1 MLAPKKQASLQ
12 GRPSW
17 AEFPCNLIFI
27 VCESSSCDDTDYRH
41 RHYHHHHCRLWHY
54 PALSDTT
61 WYSKYAASNDG
72 DVNQSYRTK
81 RRAWHWGQLFGRAR
95 SREGSKGTDS
105 RELAAIS
112 CTSANNRVSIL
123 TVDRIQPNNEYI
135 QRTPFCHILSYSVIF
150 CHDIRFLHG
159 FLHCLWS
166 CWPGGASPL
175 LSAWER
181 QANSWSGS
189 RRMRSCCLQGLI
201 GYQSPRS
208 CSSSGKTIF
217 IHNI

>member
-27 VCESSSCDDTDYRH
+27 VDLDSQTSVNPVVVMTRTIDTATTTTTTTADYGTIM
-41 RHYHHHHCRLWHY
+41 HYL
-54 PALSDTT
+54 DTT
-61 WYSKYAASNDG
+61 WYSKDAASNDG

-112 CTSANNRVSIL
+112 CRSANNRVSIWRL
-123 TVDRIQPNNEYI
+123 TEYNPI
-135 QRTPFCHILSYSVIF
+135 MSTFKGRHSVIFYHILSRHVSYTVSCIANVVLTRRRKSF
-150 CHDIRFLHG
+150 AL
-159 FLHCLWS
+159 CLR
-166 CWPGGASPL
+166 ASSEFMVRIP
-175 LSAWER
+175 AEACAAVACR
-181 QANSWSGS
+181 SG
-189 RRMRSCCLQGLI
+189 CLFF
-201 GYQSPRS
+201 RVR
-208 CSSSGKTIF
+208 
-217 IHNI
+217 